1 MNTTTIITGLGTLTA
16 STSATVDKDGNI
28 DKKRRNKIAATT
40 ITTTATT
47 IAQNMIT
54 AKHLSRIYEMSAQ
67 AYVDSM
73 TDEEL
78 AEALE
83 KLDLLEKEDNSS
95 IEVKTL

>member
-54 AKHLSRIYEMSAQ
+54 AKHLKSNPAHYIILTHTSKRRTKCRNI
-67 AYVDSM
+67 
-73 TDEEL
+73 
-78 AEALE
+78 LE
-83 KLDLLEKEDNSS
+83 IFLS
-95 IEVKTL
+95 ITTMISTVLSTTKA